1 MNYFIFKHTL
11 YRPICYDSPME
22 KVAKTWK
29 EFFNEVAHKEYS
41 DELNHFLNVEY
52 AGGTIYPPRDK
63 MFNAFKLTPLADVK
77 VVIVGQ
83 DPYHEPG
90 QAMGLSF
97 SVPQGV
103 KVPPSLINIYK
114 EIERETGVKMDM
126 NNGDLTYLAKQGVLL
141 LNSILTVRAHQ
152 PMSHNIEQYHL
163 FLEDVLT
170 VLDKQYRPMVFL
182 LWGGPARKLKRYLHN
197 PSHLILECCHPS
209 PLAANH
215 GDWFGNGHFL
225 KSNAYLVQNGTS
237 PIKWN
242 R

>member
-1 MNYFIFKHTL
+1 MDKIPT
-11 YRPICYDSPME
+11 
-22 KVAKTWK
+22 TWN
-29 EFFNEVAHKEYS
+29 EFFKSTQNNDYSVRLHKFLDEEYS
-41 DELNHFLNVEY
+41 NHVC
-52 AGGTIYPPRDK
+52 YPPRK
-63 MFNAFKLTPLADVK
+63 LLFNAFQLTPLDKVK
-77 VVIVGQ
+77 VVIIGQ

-97 SVPQGV
+97 SVPETV

-114 EIERETGVKMDM
+114 EIADEYDTVVDM
-126 NNGDLTYLAKQGVLL
+126 SSGDLTYLAKQGVLL
-141 LNSILTVRAHQ
+141 LNSILTVRAHE
-152 PMSHNIEQYHL
+152 PMSHNIEEYHY

-197 PSHLILECCHPS
+197 PTHLILECCHPS

-225 KSNAYLVQNGTS
+225 KSNAYLVENGLS